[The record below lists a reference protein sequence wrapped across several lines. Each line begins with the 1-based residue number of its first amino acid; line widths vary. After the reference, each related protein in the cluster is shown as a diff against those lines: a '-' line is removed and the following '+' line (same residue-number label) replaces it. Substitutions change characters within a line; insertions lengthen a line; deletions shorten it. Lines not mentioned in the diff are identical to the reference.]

1 MTVSKSWQL
10 VALLLY
16 FSYLFFPLFIFAFIH
31 RGVWWLL
38 PAALV
43 MIVVPV
49 LDSLAGADLTPD
61 DLVFIGLTKMAFGS
75 RSGSVRIGEHGGYR
89 SQRTRFRRSHA
100 ERKAIRSGVGRYDR
114 QHRYN
119 GCARVST

>member
-1 MTVSKSWQL
+1 MAVSKSWQL
-10 VALLLY
+10 VAGSY

-49 LDSLAGADLTPD
+49 
-61 DLVFIGLTKMAFGS
+61 FGFAS
-75 RSGSVRIGEHGGYR
+75 R
-89 SQRTRFRRSHA
+89 RRP
-100 ERKAIRSGVGRYDR
+100 YP
-114 QHRYN
+114 
-119 GCARVST
+119 